1 MSLIAQIT
9 TDMITAQ
16 KAGQAPKLAA
26 LRYLRA
32 GLLARAKDLRQETL
46 DDTEAQT
53 VIQKEIKKHR
63 DSITA
68 YTAGN
73 RPELAASEQ
82 AELDIIAA
90 YLPPSLTEAEIG
102 EIIDK
107 VITAQNLTPP
117 YDFGR
122 LMGPVMKEIGA
133 RADGNLVKA
142 LIQKKIGT

>member
-1 MSLIAQIT
+1 MSLIEQIT
-9 TDMITAQ
+9 ADMIAAQ

-46 DDTEAQT
+46 DDTETQA

-68 YTAGN
+68 FTAGN
-73 RPELAASEQ
+73 RPELAAAEQ
-82 AELDIIAA
+82 AELDIISA
-90 YLPPSLTEAEIG
+90 YMPPSLTESEI
-102 EIIDK
+102 EQIIET
-107 VITAQNLTPP
+107 VIAAQNLTPP

-122 LMGPVMKEIGA
+122 LMGPVMKEIGS
-133 RADGNLVKA
+133 RADGNLVKS
-142 LIQKKIGT
+142 LIQKKIAG

>member
-1 MSLIAQIT
+1 MSLVEQIT
-9 TDMITAQ
+9 TDMIAAQ

-32 GLLARAKDLRQETL
+32 GLLARAKDLLQEPL
-46 DDTEAQT
+46 EDTEAQA

-73 RPELAASEQ
+73 RPELAAVEQ
-82 AELDIIAA
+82 AELDFISV
-90 YLPPSLTEAEIG
+90 YLPPSLTEAEIDD
-102 EIIDK
+102 IIQK
-107 VITAQNLTPP
+107 IISAQNLTPP

-142 LIQKKIGT
+142 LIQKKIAG